1 MEGQMATTVSG
12 EEESRFEVRAE
23 NLSVGELEAW
33 TVLSD
38 AERQV
43 VKKLT
48 GPGAKL
54 VSGPRGSGKST
65 LLRFAYFEL
74 LKTKAALPVY
84 VNFSKALALEP
95 LFHTHADA
103 LKWFRLWVLSKIV
116 DGVGTTFGDWQHPL
130 PVAAESV
137 LRQCRSYIG
146 QLETGTPPQSNAL
159 HLSPSGLVELLSEL
173 ARFVG
178 AARTVLLLDDAAHAF
193 SVKQQREFFEVFRE
207 LRSREISAKA
217 AIYPGVTSFSPSFQV
232 GHEAEVI
239 EVWFRPDTDTYLD
252 GLEQIASRRFSDLE
266 ARLGDNYLDVVHA
279 LGLAAFGLPRG
290 FVNMIGEVT
299 DQMDLG
305 VPIRKAALAAIA
317 TQAESVHAVFQNIAD
332 KLPRFAN
339 YVSLGKRFFTKGC
352 AAVREFNRTKSSQ
365 RKSATIGLA
374 EPIADELERTLRFME
389 YAGLIRRIED
399 LSKGVKGNYRRYSI
413 HYACLVDANGLALG
427 KAYKLS
433 DVVSSLRRP
442 PAHSLVKTKPESLLG
457 PNYTS
462 NCTLALPPCP
472 KCGTPRLNEDQKFC
486 MNCGNELRS
495 ASLFVELLQAPI
507 ELLPI
512 PDRKKEALRASNIA
526 TVQQI
531 LSDESQRFRRPGSSI
546 GPIWARR
553 IVTVAEEY
561 ISV

>member
-1 MEGQMATTVSG
+1 MATTIPSG
-12 EEESRFEVRAE
+12 QESRFEVRAE
-23 NLSVGELEAW
+23 NLSIGELQAW

-38 AERQV
+38 AEKQV
-43 VKKLT
+43 VRKLT

-65 LLRFAYFEL
+65 LLRLAYFEL
-74 LKTKAALPVY
+74 LKTRSALPVY
-84 VNFSKALALEP
+84 VNFSRALALEP

-116 DGVGTTFGDWQHPL
+116 DGVGVAFSDWEQQL
-130 PVAAESV
+130 PNAADAL
-137 LRQCRSYIG
+137 LRRCRSYIEE
-146 QLETGTPPQSNAL
+146 LETGNPPDVAAL
-159 HLSPSGLVELLSEL
+159 QLSPTGLVQLLADL
-173 ARFVG
+173 ARLVG
-178 AARTVLLLDDAAHAF
+178 TVRTVLLLDDAAHAF

-239 EVWFRPDTDTYLD
+239 EAWFRPDTDTYLE
-252 GLEQIASRRFSDLE
+252 GIEQIADRRFPELKAS
-266 ARLGDNYLDVVHA
+266 LGDSYADVVHA

-290 FVNMIGEVT
+290 FVNMIGEVS
-299 DQMDLG
+299 DQMDLD
-305 VPIRKAALAAIA
+305 VPARKATLAAIG

-339 YVSLGKRFFTKGC
+339 YVTLGRRFFLKGA
-352 AAVREFNRTKSSQ
+352 AAVREFNKTKAPL

-399 LSKGVKGNYRRYSI
+399 LSKGVKGNYRRYSV
-413 HYACLVDANGLALG
+413 HYACLIDANGLALG
-427 KAYKLS
+427 RNYKLS
-433 DVVSSLRRP
+433 DLVASLRRP
-442 PAHSLVKTKPESLLG
+442 PAHSLIKTKAESLLG
-457 PNYTS
+457 INYAM
-462 NCTLALPPCP
+462 NCTLAMPPCSQ
-472 KCGTPRLNEDQKFC
+472 CGTPRLSEEQKFC

-495 ASLFVELLQAPI
+495 ASLYAELLQASV

-512 PDRKKEALRASNIA
+512 PDRKKEALRSSNI
-526 TVQQI
+526 TTIQQI
-531 LSDESQRFRRPGSSI
+531 LSDESQRFRKPGSSI

-553 IVTVAEEY
+553 IITVAEEY

>member
-1 MEGQMATTVSG
+1 MASTIQTGQ
-12 EEESRFEVRAE
+12 ESRFEVRAE
-23 NLSVGELEAW
+23 NLSSSELQAW

-38 AERQV
+38 AEKQV
-43 VKKLT
+43 VRKLV

-65 LLRFAYFEL
+65 LLRLAYFEL

-116 DGVGTTFGDWQHPL
+116 DGVGETFTVWQEEL
-130 PVAAESV
+130 PAAAKSM
-137 LRQCRSYIG
+137 LLQCRSYISS
-146 QLETGTPPQSNAL
+146 LETGRPPESDSLQ
-159 HLSPSGLVELLSEL
+159 LSPSAMGEFLSQLAEL
-173 ARFVG
+173 VG
-178 AARTVLLLDDAAHAF
+178 AIRTVLLLDDAAHAF

-239 EVWFRPDTDTYLD
+239 EAWFRPDTDTYLD
-252 GLEQIASRRFSDLE
+252 GIEQIASRRFPELQSS
-266 ARLGDNYLDVVHA
+266 LGDSYSDVVHA

-299 DQMDLG
+299 DQMDLD
-305 VPIRKAALAAIA
+305 VPARKAALAAIA

-339 YVSLGKRFFTKGC
+339 YVSLGKRFFAKGS
-352 AAVREFNRTKSSQ
+352 AAVREFNRSKGAA

-374 EPIADELERTLRFME
+374 EPFADELDRTLRFME

-399 LSKGVKGNYRRYSI
+399 LSKGVKGNYRRYSL
-413 HYACLVDANGLALG
+413 HYACLIDANGLALG
-427 KAYKLS
+427 KNYKLS
-433 DVVSSLRRP
+433 DVVASLRRP
-442 PAHSLVKTKPESLLG
+442 LAHSLVKTKPESLLG
-457 PNYTS
+457 TKYAN

-472 KCGTPRLNEDQKFC
+472 RCGTPRLSEEQKFC

-495 ASLFVELLQAPI
+495 ASLYAELLRAPI
-507 ELLPI
+507 TLLPI
-512 PDRKKEALRASNIA
+512 PDRKKEALQASNIT

-531 LSDESQRFRRPGSSI
+531 LSDESQRFRKPGSSI

>member
-1 MEGQMATTVSG
+1 MATTVLG
-12 EEESRFEVRAE
+12 GQESRFEVRAE
-23 NLSVGELEAW
+23 NLSSSELQAW

-38 AERQV
+38 AEKQV
-43 VKKLT
+43 VRKLI

-65 LLRFAYFEL
+65 LLRLAYFEL

-116 DGVGTTFGDWQHPL
+116 DGVGEAFSAWQQEL
-130 PVAAESV
+130 PAGAQGMLV
-137 LRQCRSYIG
+137 QCRSYISD
-146 QLETGTPPQSNAL
+146 LETGKPPNSDAL
-159 HLSPSGLVELLSEL
+159 QLSPTGLSEFLSQL
-173 ARFVG
+173 AQVVG

-239 EVWFRPDTDTYLD
+239 EAWFRPDTEAYLD
-252 GLEQIASRRFSDLE
+252 GIEQIASRRFPELE
-266 ARLGDNYLDVVHA
+266 ASLGDGYSDVVHA

-299 DQMDLG
+299 DQMELA

-339 YVSLGKRFFTKGC
+339 YVSLGKKFFVKGS
-352 AAVREFNRTKSSQ
+352 AAIREFNRSKAPP

-399 LSKGVKGNYRRYSI
+399 LSKGVKGNYRRYSV
-413 HYACLVDANGLALG
+413 HYACLIDANGLALG
-427 KAYKLS
+427 KNYKLS
-433 DVVSSLRRP
+433 DVVVSLRRP
-442 PAHSLVKTKPESLLG
+442 PAHSLIKTKPESLLG
-457 PNYTS
+457 VNYTS

-472 KCGTPRLNEDQKFC
+472 KCGTSRLSEEQKFC
-486 MNCGNELRS
+486 MNCGNELRA
-495 ASLFVELLQAPI
+495 ASLFAELLQAPI
-507 ELLPI
+507 TLLPI
-512 PDRKKEALRASNIA
+512 PDRKKEALRASNIT

-531 LSDESQRFRRPGSSI
+531 LSDESQRFRTPGSSI